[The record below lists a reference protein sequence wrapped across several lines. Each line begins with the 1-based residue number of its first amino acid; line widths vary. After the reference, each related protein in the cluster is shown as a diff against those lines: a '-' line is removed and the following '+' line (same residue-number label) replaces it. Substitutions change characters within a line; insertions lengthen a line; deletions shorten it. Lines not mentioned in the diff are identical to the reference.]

1 MTEILLDSNVL
12 LRLLAA
18 TDPRHA
24 ISNAAVTDAL
34 SRGDTIYLAPQ
45 VVMESW
51 VVMTRPRDV
60 NGFGWSTAVV
70 QGALD
75 GAMRRLPLLPENPA
89 VFAEW
94 WTLVGFGVNGKRAH
108 DARLAAIMQ
117 VHGVRHIMT
126 FNVADFASFDGIVPF
141 VPGTQPVP

>member
-1 MTEILLDSNVL
+1 MIKILLDSNVL

-18 TDPRHA
+18 EDPRHA

-34 SRGDTIYLAPQ
+34 SRGDTIHLAPQ

-60 NGFGWSTAVV
+60 NGFGWSASVAH
-70 QGALD
+70 GALD
-75 GAMRRLPLLPENPA
+75 GAMRRLPLLPETPA
-89 VFAEW
+89 VFSDW
-94 WTLVGFGVNGKRAH
+94 WMLVGSGVHGKRAH
-108 DARLAAIMQ
+108 DARLAAIMR

-126 FNVADFASFDGIVPF
+126 FNIADFASFDGIVPF
-141 VPGTQPVP
+141 VPGTTPAV